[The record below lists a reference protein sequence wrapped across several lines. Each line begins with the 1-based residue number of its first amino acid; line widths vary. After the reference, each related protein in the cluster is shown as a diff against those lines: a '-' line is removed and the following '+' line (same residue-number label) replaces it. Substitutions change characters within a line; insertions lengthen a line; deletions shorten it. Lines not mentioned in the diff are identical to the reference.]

1 MPESALSSRNS
12 LGTSAPSHLAGGHG
26 GKETRGEL
34 RLRVLC
40 SLPQSHKRYLYSEIQ
55 SLCSDYLRKN
65 RIPAQEITT
74 EELVS
79 EVWLK
84 LLGNVSPSNDEETTL
99 HPEDWSLDDR
109 PERDGRVVWLLQEI
123 GGWVAIA
130 HRHVDVLRSRFG
142 RGHATVQAGDDD
154 HPIEIEHYPEDDT
167 NLRAAD
173 ARRVWQGLLAAATDE
188 FGPEED
194 VAKLLHVLAR
204 APDIFEESS
213 GRQWPVRR
221 LVALLNEH
229 FPPPDWRDRRVEDAK
244 RRLTKWINRLM
255 RKNALDATD
264 LQAVFARAA
273 RLSERV
279 EGGISGAKQGR
290 LKLQR

>member
-1 MPESALSSRNS
+1 
-12 LGTSAPSHLAGGHG
+12 
-26 GKETRGEL
+26 
-34 RLRVLC
+34 
-40 SLPQSHKRYLYSEIQ
+40 
-55 SLCSDYLRKN
+55 
-65 RIPAQEITT
+65 
-74 EELVS
+74 
-79 EVWLK
+79 
-84 LLGNVSPSNDEETTL
+84 
-99 HPEDWSLDDR
+99 
-109 PERDGRVVWLLQEI
+109 
-123 GGWVAIA
+123 
-130 HRHVDVLRSRFG
+130 
-142 RGHATVQAGDDD
+142 VQVGDDD
-154 HPIEIEHYPEDDT
+154 HPIEIEHYPENDT

-173 ARRVWQGLLAAATDE
+173 ARRVWQGLLAAATNE

-290 LKLQR
+290 LILQR

>member
-1 MPESALSSRNS
+1 
-12 LGTSAPSHLAGGHG
+12 
-26 GKETRGEL
+26 
-34 RLRVLC
+34 LC
-40 SLPQSHKRYLYSEIQ
+40 G
-55 SLCSDYLRKN
+55 DYLCKN

-84 LLGNVSPSNDEETTL
+84 LLGAVSPNDEAGL
-99 HPEDWSLDDR
+99 HPEDWSLDER
-109 PERDGRVVWLLQEI
+109 PERDGRVVWLIQEI

-130 HRHVDVLRSRFG
+130 HRHVDILRSRFG
-142 RGHATVQAGDDD
+142 RGHGTVQVGDDD
-154 HPIEIEHYPEDDT
+154 HPIEIVHCPEHET

-194 VAKLLHVLAR
+194 AAKLLQVLAMT
-204 APDIFEESS
+204 PDIFEESC

-221 LVALLNEH
+221 LVALLNDH

-244 RRLTKWINRLM
+244 RRLTNWINRLM
-255 RKNALDATD
+255 RQNALDATD
-264 LQAVFARAA
+264 LQAIFARAA

-279 EGGISGAKQGR
+279 DGAKQDR
-290 LKLQR
+290 LILQR

>member
-1 MPESALSSRNS
+1 MC
-12 LGTSAPSHLAGGHG
+12 T
-26 GKETRGEL
+26 
-34 RLRVLC
+34 
-40 SLPQSHKRYLYSEIQ
+40 
-55 SLCSDYLRKN
+55 DYLRRH

-84 LLGNVSPSNDEETTL
+84 LLGTVSQSNDEEMVL
-99 HPEDWSLDDR
+99 RPEDWSLDDT
-109 PERDGRVVWLLQEI
+109 PERDGRVVWLIREI

-130 HRHVDVLRSRFG
+130 HRHADVLRSRFG
-142 RGHATVQAGDDD
+142 RGRTTVQVGDDD
-154 HPIEIEHYPEDDT
+154 GPIEIEHYPEDDT
-167 NLRAAD
+167 SLRAAD
-173 ARRVWQGLLAAATDE
+173 ARRVWQGLLAAANDE

-194 VAKLLHVLAR
+194 VAKLLHVLAQ
-204 APDIFEESS
+204 APDIFDESS
-213 GRQWPVRR
+213 GKQWPVRR

-229 FPPPDWRDRRVEDAK
+229 FPPPDWRDRRVDDAK

-264 LQAVFARAA
+264 LQALFARIT

-279 EGGISGAKQGR
+279 NDGVSGAKPAR
-290 LKLQR
+290 PILQS

>member
-12 LGTSAPSHLAGGHG
+12 LGTSAPSDLAGGHG
-26 GKETRGEL
+26 GEATRGEF
-34 RLRVLC
+34 RLHVLC
-40 SLPQSHKRYLYSEIQ
+40 SLPQSHKRYLFSEIQ
-55 SLCSDYLRKN
+55 SLSSAYLRKN
-65 RIPAQEITT
+65 RIPAHEITT

-84 LLGNVSPSNDEETTL
+84 LLGTVSHSNDVEMPL
-99 HPEDWSLDDR
+99 HPEDWSLDER
-109 PERDGRVVWLLQEI
+109 PERDGRVVWLIQEI

-130 HRHVDVLRSRFG
+130 HRHVDVLRNRFG
-142 RGHATVQAGDDD
+142 RGQATVQVGEDD

-173 ARRVWQGLLAAATDE
+173 ARRVWQGLLAAANDE

-194 VAKLLHVLAR
+194 VAKLLQVLAR
-204 APDIFEESS
+204 TPDIFEES
-213 GRQWPVRR
+213 GRQWPIRR
-221 LVALLNEH
+221 LVALLNAR

-279 EGGISGAKQGR
+279 EGGMSGAKQGR
-290 LKLQR
+290 LSQQR